1 MRTRVSPIPTS
12 SVRDGRG
19 ASAEITAAS
28 RVGTERA
35 GVEPKISEYLAIS
48 RTHGEKGAIWEFSLV
63 DPKGKTNPG
72 PAFRSTVPWS
82 ARGPRSAPR
91 SCVKFS
97 PSCLVSVTESEGLG
111 LTQPEASQASLPPKL
126 PKI

>member
-72 PAFRSTVPWS
+72 PPDGTYEARPS
-82 ARGPRSAPR
+82 ARL
-91 SCVKFS
+91 F
-97 PSCLVSVTESEGLG
+97 LG
-111 LTQPEASQASLPPKL
+111 LLQAHARRRGPV
-126 PKI
+126 